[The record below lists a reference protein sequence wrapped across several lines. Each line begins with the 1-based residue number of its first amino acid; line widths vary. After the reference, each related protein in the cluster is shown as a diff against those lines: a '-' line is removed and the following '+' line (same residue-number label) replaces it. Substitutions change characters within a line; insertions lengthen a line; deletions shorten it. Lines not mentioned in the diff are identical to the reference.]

1 MTHQEFTPGTRQQN
15 LIDAAQSITAPGQTV
30 AELIRE
36 AGGLL
41 YAIEMLFLSG
51 DYSADA
57 AKRLVHMASNNIATV
72 NLMLEGVDVKGLFV
86 PLDQD

>member
-1 MTHQEFTPGTRQQN
+1 MTQQEFTPGTRQQN
-15 LIDAAQSITAPGQTV
+15 LINAAQSITAPGQTV

-36 AGGLL
+36 TGGLL
-41 YAIEMLFLSG
+41 YATEMLFLSG

-72 NLMLEGVDVKGLFV
+72 NLMLEGLDVKELLT
-86 PLDQD
+86 PLAQE